1 MGHRITSVLSALNIA
16 RSTYYQWKNWQP
28 SQQETRRNAL
38 KTAIK
43 AVYNT
48 NRGIYGYRRIAAFL
62 RFILNTEVGDRLVW
76 ELMNEMN
83 LKSRMV
89 RKSYKKPTTTTDTP
103 QKPNLMKKLDDLS
116 GALTTDITYI
126 QLMNRDWV
134 YLATVYDPEKRRVV
148 SYGLSS
154 EMTKEFATS
163 VVVKA
168 LKANGKPKMIHSD
181 MGSQYT
187 SSLFERTLQDAGIDH
202 SYSRKGHPY
211 DNARI
216 ESFHS
221 LIKRELIYHEE
232 YRTIDDVRASVEWY
246 VNGYNN
252 ERINSRTEWLQG
264 A

>member
-16 RSTYYQWKNWQP
+16 RSTYYQWKNWHP

-48 NRGIYGYRRIAAFL
+48 NRGIYDYRRIAAFL
-62 RFILNTEVGDRLVW
+62 RFILNNEFGERLVW
-76 ELMNEMN
+76 ELMNDMS

-89 RKSYKKPTTTTDTP
+89 RKSYKKPMTTTDTP
-103 QKPNLMKKLDDLS
+103 QKPNLMKNLDDLS
-116 GALTTDITYI
+116 GVLTTDITYI

-134 YLATVYDPEKRRVV
+134 YLATLYDPEKRRVV

-168 LKANGKPKMIHSD
+168 LRATSKPKMIHSD

-187 SSLFERTLQDAGIDH
+187 SSLFEGMLQNAGIDH

-211 DNARI
+211 DTARI
-216 ESFHS
+216 ERFHS

-232 YRTIDDVRASVEWY
+232 YRTIDDVRESVEWY
-246 VNGYNN
+246 VNWYNN
-252 ERINSRTEWLQG
+252 ERINSRIEWLQ
-264 A
+264 AP

>member
-1 MGHRITSVLSALNIA
+1 MGQRITSVLSALNIA
-16 RSTYYQWKNWQP
+16 RSTYYQWKNWHP

-76 ELMNEMN
+76 ELMNEMS

-103 QKPNLMKKLDDLS
+103 QKPNLMKNLDELS
-116 GALTTDITYI
+116 GVLTTDITYI

-168 LKANGKPKMIHSD
+168 LRANGKPKMIHS
-181 MGSQYT
+181 
-187 SSLFERTLQDAGIDH
+187 
-202 SYSRKGHPY
+202 
-211 DNARI
+211 
-216 ESFHS
+216 
-221 LIKRELIYHEE
+221 
-232 YRTIDDVRASVEWY
+232 
-246 VNGYNN
+246 
-252 ERINSRTEWLQG
+252 
-264 A
+264 